1 MEPLKENEY
10 GDISLDFDL
19 LSNEYATVLVSFQ

>member
-10 GDISLDFDL
+10 RDISLNFDL